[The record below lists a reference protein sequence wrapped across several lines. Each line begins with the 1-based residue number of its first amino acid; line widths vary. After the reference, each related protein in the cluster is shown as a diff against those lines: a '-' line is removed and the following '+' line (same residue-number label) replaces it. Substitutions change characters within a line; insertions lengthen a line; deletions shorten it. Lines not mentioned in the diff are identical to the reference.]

1 MGWVVPCKLA
11 GWVFVFGES
20 GARRDAT
27 RDARD
32 SCHSARRLAEGRE
45 CFSKQ
50 ILFLLLLHREKEEA
64 HLRRVRQCTRARPLA
79 MIKNEKETAFVF

>member
-1 MGWVVPCKLA
+1 MWWVVPCKLA
-11 GWVFVFGES
+11 GWAFVFEES
-20 GARRDAT
+20 GAR

-50 ILFLLLLHREKEEA
+50 ILFLLFLHREKEEA
-64 HLRRVRQCTRARPLA
+64 HLRRARQCARARARPLA